1 MSVCWAES
9 ETPETRIKKVHRMR
23 SGTRLILSP
32 HGVDFAHA
40 ADAIENKIIPRPRN
54 IGETWSTTMLR
65 SESMVVPST
74 PGRSAK
80 LRQPRSE
87 RSPHGDSA
95 QAPACVLLQLAEAR
109 SRPEFLAAGA
119 PPERLRLAPLGVFFL

>member
-32 HGVDFAHA
+32 HGVGFAHA

-54 IGETWSTTMLR
+54 IGETWSTTMLIR
-65 SESMVVPST
+65 VD
-74 PGRSAK
+74 GGCR
-80 LRQPRSE
+80 
-87 RSPHGDSA
+87 
-95 QAPACVLLQLAEAR
+95 LL
-109 SRPEFLAAGA
+109 PGA
-119 PPERLRLAPLGVFFL
+119 PLSYDNLGQNGLRTGTRRRLRLAFC